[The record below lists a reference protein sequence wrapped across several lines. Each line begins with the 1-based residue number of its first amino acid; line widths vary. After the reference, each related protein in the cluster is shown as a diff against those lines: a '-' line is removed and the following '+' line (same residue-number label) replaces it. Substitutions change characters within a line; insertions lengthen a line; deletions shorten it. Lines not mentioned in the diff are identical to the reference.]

1 MSSLA
6 KNIWKGLK
14 HVEYFHKNTFVN
26 WILFILFSF
35 SLSFAKLSNLRM
47 LFQNLRLRLCLAYAS
62 FLGLFMLLKKE
73 CIPRFLSRNNVAW
86 NFWTAGL
93 SCDGPFWETRICFSS
108 YKTHV
113 TNYLNIYSQPQFWT
127 WFCLLFME
135 TTIILYFFQ
144 DLFAVCNIFLSL
156 NSQVNECLVCFSAST
171 TTLSAIANLN
181 QNRTVS

>member
-47 LFQNLRLRLCLAYAS
+47 LFQNLRLGLCLAYAS
-62 FLGLFMLLKKE
+62 FLGLLLLLKKE
-73 CIPRFLSRNNVAW
+73 CIPRFLCRNNVAW
-86 NFWTAGL
+86 NFWTVGL
-93 SCDGPFWETRICFSS
+93 SCDGPFGETRICFSS

-113 TNYLNIYSQPQFWT
+113 TNYLDIYNQPQFDTFWT
-127 WFCLLFME
+127 WFSLLFIE
-135 TTIILYFFQ
+135 TIIILYFSQ
-144 DLFAVCNIFLSL
+144 DLFVVCNIFFKFKLTSKWIPSL
-156 NSQVNECLVCFSAST
+156 F
-171 TTLSAIANLN
+171 
-181 QNRTVS
+181 